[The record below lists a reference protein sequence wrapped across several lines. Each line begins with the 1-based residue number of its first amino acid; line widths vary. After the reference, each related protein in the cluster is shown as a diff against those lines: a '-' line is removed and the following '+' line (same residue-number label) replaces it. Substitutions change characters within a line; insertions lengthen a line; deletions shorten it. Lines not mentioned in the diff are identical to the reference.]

1 MIDTPEFYVGLAVAA
16 LILVFFL
23 LRTGEKGTSEDAISK
38 LTEVPFA
45 LSSESLQIIKRIL
58 DRSDY
63 LWLRD
68 GLKKPNLAHEL
79 KKIRTLLVL
88 QWLSDLQDGFRQL
101 VRSVRENP
109 QQAVQRGLPA
119 DMKIAWH
126 TFSFFA
132 LIIFAKF
139 SVSIFG
145 PFTRT
150 GGLLWPARYLQSLRN
165 LIPSSEMSRTVSE
178 N

>member
-1 MIDTPEFYVGLAVAA
+1 MIDTPGFYVGLAVAT

-23 LRTGEKGTSEDAISK
+23 LRTGKKGTAEDAINN
-38 LTEVPFA
+38 LAVVPFA
-45 LSSESLQIIKRIL
+45 LSSESLRIIRRIL
-58 DRSDY
+58 DQSDY

-79 KKIRTLLVL
+79 KTIRRLLVL
-88 QWLSDLQDGFRQL
+88 QWLSELQDGFRQL

-109 QQAVQRGLPA
+109 QQAVPRGLAA

-126 TFSFFA
+126 TCSFFI

-145 PFTRT
+145 H
-150 GGLLWPARYLQSLRN
+150 WV
-165 LIPSSEMSRTVSE
+165 E
-178 N
+178 